1 MTGYE
6 QVGSEQKFSK
16 NEVTCHM
23 CSTSGVIREMQ
34 IIKLV
39 VSIHITQHR
48 KNCNNTPYK
57 IKYW

>member
-1 MTGYE
+1 MKKWITGYE

-34 IIKLV
+34 IMTL
-39 VSIHITQHR
+39 R
-48 KNCNNTPYK
+48 
-57 IKYW
+57 